1 VGAGGRTPAPGEEE
15 VPVARALIVVDVQND
30 FCEGGALAVA
40 GGAAVAEQVT
50 AFLARAAGTYDVVVA
65 TADWHEPLPH
75 DNAGHFAVGAEPDYV
90 ATWPEHCVRDTA
102 GAAYHPA
109 LRLPED
115 AVHVRKGQGR
125 QDYSGFEGVLTSGAG
140 ATGAESAAEAGALAD
155 TAPAGLADALRAR
168 DVDGVD
174 VVGLAT
180 DHCVT
185 ATALDALDAGFD
197 VRVLTD
203 LTAGV
208 GVRTTI
214 DALTRLAARG
224 VALTTSDAR

>member
-1 VGAGGRTPAPGEEE
+1 V
-15 VPVARALIVVDVQND
+15 VRALVVVDVQND

-40 GGAAVAEQVT
+40 GGSTVAEHVS
-50 AFLARAAGTYDVVVA
+50 AYLDGVGDGYDVVVA
-65 TADWHEPLPH
+65 TADWHEPLP
-75 DNAGHFAVGAEPDYV
+75 DSNAGHFAVGSDPDYV
-90 ATWPEHCVRDTA
+90 ATWPEHCVRDTG

-109 LRLPED
+109 LRLP
-115 AVHVRKGQGR
+115 ARTLHVRKGQGR
-125 QDYSGFEGVLTSGAG
+125 QDYSGFEGVVVAG
-140 ATGAESAAEAGALAD
+140 GSGALAD
-155 TAPAGLADALRAR
+155 ELRRAG
-168 DVDGVD
+168 VTEVD

-185 ATALDALDAGFD
+185 ATALDALDAGFG

-214 DALTRLAARG
+214 DALTRLAERG
-224 VALTTSDAR
+224 VELTTSGAAR